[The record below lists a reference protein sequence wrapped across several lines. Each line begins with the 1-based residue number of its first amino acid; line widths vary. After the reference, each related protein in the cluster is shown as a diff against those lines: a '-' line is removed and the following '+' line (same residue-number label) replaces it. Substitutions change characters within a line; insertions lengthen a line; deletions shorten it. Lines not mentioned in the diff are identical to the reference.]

1 MVRVGGFLKTQNRVR
16 RQRARG
22 RFISPYQVGGTI
34 FGKSTMAR
42 YPLMHTSSRLLEPW
56 RMAQRHDPNE
66 WAKKMARQRHKMKG
80 GTIFGTST
88 RMRMSHDPMKVLA
101 ADQEKARRTRWLKQ
115 RMKGGTLFGQGDLR
129 KVLWANQ
136 AKARK
141 QKGGNVF
148 SKLKKRIQID
158 FPHRPFPS
166 AHPIHDW
173 YRMRKG
179 IKRGRR

>member
-1 MVRVGGFLKTQNRVR
+1 MVRVGGFLKSQNRIR

-42 YPLMHTSSRLLEPW
+42 YPLMNTTHRINPEPW
-56 RMAQRHDPNE
+56 RVKQALR
-66 WAKKMARQRHKMKG
+66 RMKG

-88 RMRMSHDPMKVLA
+88 R
-101 ADQEKARRTRWLKQ
+101 RRHNPLGFPTATDGINPAPWRVKQ
-115 RMKGGTLFGQGDLR
+115 ALRRMKGGTIFGPRDLR

-141 QKGGNVF
+141 QRK
-148 SKLKKRIQID
+148 Q
-158 FPHRPFPS
+158 
-166 AHPIHDW
+166 
-173 YRMRKG
+173 KG

>member
-1 MVRVGGFLKTQNRVR
+1 MVRVGGFLKTQNRIR

-42 YPLMHTSSRLLEPW
+42 YTLMHTSSRLL
-56 RMAQRHDPNE
+56 DPMIL
-66 WAKKMARQRHKMKG
+66 KHLKQRHKMKG
-80 GTIFGTST
+80 GTIFGKST
-88 RMRMSHDPMKVLA
+88 RMHNNPLRFPSVSHRINPEPWRV
-101 ADQEKARRTRWLKQ
+101 KQ
-115 RMKGGTLFGQGDLR
+115 ALRRMKGGTIFGPGDLR

-141 QKGGNVF
+141 Q
-148 SKLKKRIQID
+148 R
-158 FPHRPFPS
+158 R
-166 AHPIHDW
+166 
-173 YRMRKG
+173 RKG

>member
-42 YPLMHTSSRLLEPW
+42 YPLMNTTHRINPEPW
-56 RMAQRHDPNE
+56 RVKQALR
-66 WAKKMARQRHKMKG
+66 RMKG
-80 GTIFGTST
+80 GTIFGKSTRRQNNPFRFPSTST
-88 RMRMSHDPMKVLA
+88 RINPEPWRV
-101 ADQEKARRTRWLKQ
+101 KQ
-115 RMKGGTLFGQGDLR
+115 ALRRMKGSTIFGPGDLR

-158 FPHRPFPS
+158 FPHRPFPA

>member
-1 MVRVGGFLKTQNRVR
+1 MVRVGGFLKSQNRIR

-56 RMAQRHDPNE
+56 QLVQ
-66 WAKKMARQRHKMKG
+66 RQRRKMKG
-80 GTIFGTST
+80 GTIFGKST
-88 RMRMSHDPMKVLA
+88 RMHNNPLRFPSATNRVNPEPWRVEQAL
-101 ADQEKARRTRWLKQ
+101 R
-115 RMKGGTLFGQGDLR
+115 RMKGGTIFGKGDLR

-141 QKGGNVF
+141 QRGGNVF